1 MKVVLVFPRARNQNQ
16 RDVLLCLLPRHAQGV
31 YEALFLVSFF
41 ASLIG
46 PCEGIMRPENPV

>member
-1 MKVVLVFPRARNQNQ
+1 MVLVFPRARNQNQ
-16 RDVLLCLLPRHAQGV
+16 RDVLLCFLPRHAQGV

-46 PCEGIMRPENPV
+46 PCEGIMRPQNPV